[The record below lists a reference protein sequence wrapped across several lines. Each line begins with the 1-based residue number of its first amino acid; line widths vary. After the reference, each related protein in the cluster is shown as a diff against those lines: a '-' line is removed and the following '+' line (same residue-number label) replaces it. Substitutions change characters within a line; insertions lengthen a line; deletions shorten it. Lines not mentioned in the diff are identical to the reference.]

1 MNYTCRHCNTPLN
14 QEIIDL
20 GNQPPSNAYIGKDQI
35 LQPEITYPLK
45 VYICTKCWLVQLPEH
60 AKAEELFTPDYAYFS
75 STSVSWCKHAEI
87 FVNESIVELGLNSK
101 SFVIELASNDGYLLQ
116 YMQARKI
123 PCLGIEPTHDAAEL
137 ARSKGISTINSFFD
151 SEMAKDLEKADLVIA
166 NNVLAHVPNIN
177 DFMLGIS
184 RVLKLKGKVSIEFPH
199 LLKMIQGRQFD
210 TIYHEHYSY
219 LSLKTVSRIA
229 SLAGLEVCKVKELN
243 THGGSL
249 RVWLCKK
256 SQYEIDIS
264 VKKVLKDEIDANLES
279 LEIFESFRESA
290 LKAKYQLLE
299 FLINSKKE
307 NKTILGY
314 GAAAKGNTFLNF
326 AGIKPDLLQGIAD
339 RSISKQNKFMPG
351 SLIPIITPE
360 DLIEYNPDSVLVLP
374 WNILP
379 EIQVQLN
386 KFKLITAIPEL
397 KIWDIQKK

>member
-1 MNYTCRHCNTPLN
+1 M
-14 QEIIDL
+14 
-20 GNQPPSNAYIGKDQI
+20 
-35 LQPEITYPLK
+35 
-45 VYICTKCWLVQLPEH
+45 
-60 AKAEELFTPDYAYFS
+60 
-75 STSVSWCKHAEI
+75 
-87 FVNESIVELGLNSK
+87 
-101 SFVIELASNDGYLLQ
+101 
-116 YMQARKI
+116 
-123 PCLGIEPTHDAAEL
+123 
-137 ARSKGISTINSFFD
+137 
-151 SEMAKDLEKADLVIA
+151 
-166 NNVLAHVPNIN
+166 
-177 DFMLGIS
+177 
-184 RVLKLKGKVSIEFPH
+184 
-199 LLKMIQGRQFD
+199 
-210 TIYHEHYSY
+210 
-219 LSLKTVSRIA
+219 
-229 SLAGLEVCKVKELN
+229 
-243 THGGSL
+243 
-249 RVWLCKK
+249 RVWLSKK
-256 SQYEIDIS
+256 SQYEIDLS